1 MYQEVLKLGPKTA
14 TNRLGREQQKT
25 NLNVPFRGTEI
36 IRKFFCL
43 HETANYELSYKTFL
57 SKFILLAISLL

>member
-1 MYQEVLKLGPKTA
+1 MFQEEVLKLKAKTA
-14 TNRLGREQQKT
+14 TNRFGREQQKT

-43 HETANYELSYKTFL
+43 NETTN
-57 SKFILLAISLL
+57 